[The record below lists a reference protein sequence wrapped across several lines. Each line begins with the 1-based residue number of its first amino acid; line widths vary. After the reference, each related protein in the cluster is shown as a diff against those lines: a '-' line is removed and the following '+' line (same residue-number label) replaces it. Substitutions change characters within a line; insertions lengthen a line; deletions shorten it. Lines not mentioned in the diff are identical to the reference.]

1 MGTMLC
7 TPPAGRRSAFSFECP
22 AERFLGVIS
31 DASRDADDAEIRGQ
45 RHWARRGDVV
55 VLPYGNSHAMGGTAE
70 AECVSIFSIL
80 NPPCH
85 TRIARRIFRR
95 YRLGYAVWASVNG
108 RRVNAS
114 VPLRPRVIDFDQE
127 EHAIRPQGVRLAE
140 VFVRHSIDDR
150 PGLVAVQD
158 LDDVPRTRAI
168 EFGSS
173 CFVTEIARRGSR
185 LRLRALRDLGE
196 VRNAMRS
203 PCMST
208 HTGTLCGE
216 PSGQH
221 SRKVTDVGSVEVSA
235 DIRRQ
240 GAHGLLVSYSRRRFI
255 VPPRQVPLRNG
266 QYQGAFL

>member
-1 MGTMLC
+1 MLH
-7 TPPAGRRSAFSFECP
+7 PG
-22 AERFLGVIS
+22 AERVILFHVV
-31 DASRDADDAEIRGQ
+31 ADGECWVAVGGGQ
-45 RHWARRGDVV
+45 RHWAQRGDVV

-158 LDDVPRTRAI
+158 LDDVATHQGHR
-168 EFGSS
+168 
-173 CFVTEIARRGSR
+173 VR
-185 LRLRALRDLGE
+185 LIVLR
-196 VRNAMRS
+196 
-203 PCMST
+203 
-208 HTGTLCGE
+208 H
-216 PSGQH
+216 
-221 SRKVTDVGSVEVSA
+221 
-235 DIRRQ
+235 
-240 GAHGLLVSYSRRRFI
+240 
-255 VPPRQVPLRNG
+255 
-266 QYQGAFL
+266 